1 MKLTKERLKEII
13 KEELGTVQR
22 RARYHEDA
30 SDETFEMVDAI
41 LAAMEPQEAL
51 ENLVQALGRDVAQ
64 EHLSY
69 IIQQY
74 EIPYGDDEVVDY
86 DPSDY

>member
-1 MKLTKERLKEII
+1 MKITKGRLKEII
-13 KEELGTVQR
+13 KEELGRVQR
-22 RARYHEDA
+22 RVKYREDA

-41 LAAMEPQEAL
+41 LAVMEPQEAF
-51 ENLVQALGRDVAQ
+51 ENLVQALGRDAAQ

-69 IIQQY
+69 IIRMY
-74 EIPYGDDEVVDY
+74 EVPFGDDEVEDY

>member
-1 MKLTKERLKEII
+1 MKITKGRLKDII
-13 KEELGTVQR
+13 KEELGRVQR
-22 RARYHEDA
+22 RAHYQEDA
-30 SDETFEMVDAI
+30 GDDTFEMVDAI
-41 LAAMEPQEAL
+41 LAVMEPQQAF
-51 ENLVQALGRDVAQ
+51 ENLVQALGRASAQ

-74 EIPYGDDEVVDY
+74 EVPYGDDEVEDY